1 MTALEWLISFEEV
14 DKVGIKKWAGQ
25 VGVVVYEGGVRDC
38 HLKIVIETW
47 PTGHRTIKIEKRY
60 ISSLQA
66 PQIIELEGEEFEVLA
81 ELFETAKVDLG
92 LGKE

>member
-1 MTALEWLISFEEV
+1 M
-14 DKVGIKKWAGQ
+14 GIKKWAGQ

-38 HLKIVIETW
+38 YLKIVIETW

-66 PQIIELEGEEFEVLA
+66 PQIIEIIEIELEGEEFEALA